1 MIGVVSAAA
10 DTADQCAHPRP
21 AVDAVDGAATLP
33 RRLSRQYQVIEVE
46 VVIGPVA
53 EDPLRVWFDRH
64 CSFCPLSLLSV
75 DLRCVPVTRCAP
87 PFPSILGSP
96 GAHL

>member
-1 MIGVVSAAA
+1 VVGIVTAATDAA
-10 DTADQCAHPRP
+10 DQRAHPRT
-21 AVDAVDGAATLP
+21 AVDAVDGTATLP
-33 RRLSRQYQVIEVE
+33 GRLSRQYQVVEVE
-46 VVIGPVA
+46 VVIGPIA

-75 DLRCVPVTRCAP
+75 DLRHVPVTRSAP
-87 PFPSILGSP
+87 PFPSILGSA